1 MDYKSIH
8 DLPREKL
15 LELCTNFAKNWL
27 AMDGLW
33 FQAVERDSGMDKAME
48 HDYTV
53 WEQFTQIEARRI
65 KKLLDLPDRAGLEG
79 LAQAL
84 AFRLYAPLN
93 EDSIVMEG
101 NTLTYRVHNCRVQSA
116 RSRKGMSLHPCKQ
129 VGIVEYDGFAKVIDD
144 RITAEAVSCYPDIT
158 IPDCACVWKFTLHL

>member
-1 MDYKSIH
+1 MDYKSIY

-33 FQAVERDSGMDKAME
+33 FQAVGRDSGMDKAME
-48 HDYTV
+48 YDYTV
-53 WEQFTQIEARRI
+53 GEQFTQIEARRI

-116 RSRKGMSLHPCKQ
+116 RFRKGMPFHPCKQ
-129 VGIVEYDGFAKVIDD
+129 VGVVEYDGFAKVIDD
-144 RITAEAVSCYPDIT
+144 RITAEVVSCYPDIT

>member
-1 MDYKSIH
+1 
-8 DLPREKL
+8 
-15 LELCTNFAKNWL
+15 
-27 AMDGLW
+27 MDGLW

-48 HDYTV
+48 YDYTV

-93 EDSIVMEG
+93 EDSIVREG

-116 RSRKGMSLHPCKQ
+116 RFRKGMPFHPCKQ
-129 VGIVEYDGFAKVIDD
+129 VGVVEYDGFAKVIDD

>member
-1 MDYKSIH
+1 MDYKSIY

-48 HDYTV
+48 YDYTV

-116 RSRKGMSLHPCKQ
+116 RFRKGMPFHPCKQ
-129 VGIVEYDGFAKVIDD
+129 VGVVEYDGFAKVIDD